1 MKFRNRTASPTE
13 PRSAFLVLLA
23 ILSILSFEFSHTL
36 HHLQDADS
44 HAVPEQGSHS
54 WSHQILFH
62 TGTLIE
68 STFVVPPPPYI
79 LAETPGRRRAGPNP
93 LRPPQ
98 PLPDPRASRRL
109 SNPEAGF

>member
-79 LAETPGRRRAGPNP
+79 LAETLAAEEPAPTRCVPRSHFLTRA
-93 LRPPQ
+93 PPVV
-98 PLPDPRASRRL
+98 
-109 SNPEAGF
+109 